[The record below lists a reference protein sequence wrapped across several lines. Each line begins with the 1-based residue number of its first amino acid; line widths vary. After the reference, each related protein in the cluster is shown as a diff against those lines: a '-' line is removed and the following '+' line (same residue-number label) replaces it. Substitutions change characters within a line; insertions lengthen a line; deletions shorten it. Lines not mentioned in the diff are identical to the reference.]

1 MKPSAQNTLPPSLP
15 PLYRNNSLI
24 AALGPLLS
32 GEEFATRLAH
42 LPPRPDKET
51 TNNPAWALHSLS
63 LIDDIHLPCPSG
75 QALASTVDLMIRTG
89 YRYRN
94 PSEPGTWSSWY
105 ADTPTIMSHNAP
117 IIGSLGGVSGMGKT
131 KSLTR
136 ALKLQSQT
144 ILHNNFPNLVGPLK
158 SISWIIADVPASGQ
172 LSDLSLELMRL
183 TDLLLGTD
191 EFKNDLTKDRRAGM
205 RLFDRWIHRVRRH
218 FLGILVLEE
227 IQNFFKIPSLKERLR
242 SAKLPIHER
251 PLLKVADDN
260 TLKAILTLS
269 NWGVPIL
276 FSGTPDGMQ
285 AFSSRMSIAQRLVGQ
300 GHLWLQPPETADDEF
315 FKAFIDTL
323 FIYQYLPIKLKFN
336 ADLRKK
342 LFDMSGGVRRI
353 CIYLWRLGQRVAIEN
368 ESKEFKFEHIQQALN
383 TYLAPLKPAI
393 AALRSDDPNKLKRYE
408 DLLPPSDFFHLL

>member
-1 MKPSAQNTLPPSLP
+1 MKPIAQRNLPPI
-15 PLYRNNSLI
+15 YRNNILN
-24 AALGPLLS
+24 AALGPILTD
-32 GEEFATRLAH
+32 EEFAMRLTH

-51 TNNPAWALHSLS
+51 INNPSWALHTLS
-63 LIDDIHLPCPSG
+63 LIDDIHLACPPG
-75 QALASTVDLMIRTG
+75 QEIASTIDLMIRTG

-94 PSEPGTWSSWY
+94 PSEPGTWNSWY
-105 ADTPTIMSHNAP
+105 ADTPTIMSSNAP
-117 IIGSLGGVSGMGKT
+117 INGSLGGVSGTGKT

-136 ALKLQSQT
+136 ALQLKPQT
-144 ILHNNFPNLVGPLK
+144 IVHDNFPNLVGPFK

-172 LSDLSLELMRL
+172 LSDLSLELMRI

-191 EFKNDLTKDRRAGM
+191 EFKNELTKDRRAGM

-227 IQNFFKIPSLKERLR
+227 VQNFFKIPSLKERL
-242 SAKLPIHER
+242 SSEKLPTHKR
-251 PLLKVADDN
+251 PQLKVSDDN

-300 GHLWLQPPETADDEF
+300 GHHWLQPPVVAGDEF
-315 FKAFIDTL
+315 FTSFIETL
-323 FIYQYLPIKLKFN
+323 FTYQYLPIKLKYSEQLRD
-336 ADLRKK
+336 DL
-342 LFDMSGGVRRI
+342 FIMSGGIRRI
-353 CIYLWRLGQRVAIEN
+353 CIYLWRLGQRVAIES
-368 ESKEFKFEHIQQALN
+368 ESKKFEFAHIQQALN

-393 AALRSDDPNKLKRYE
+393 STLRSNDPAKLKRYE
-408 DLLPPSDFFHLL
+408 DLLPPADFYRHL